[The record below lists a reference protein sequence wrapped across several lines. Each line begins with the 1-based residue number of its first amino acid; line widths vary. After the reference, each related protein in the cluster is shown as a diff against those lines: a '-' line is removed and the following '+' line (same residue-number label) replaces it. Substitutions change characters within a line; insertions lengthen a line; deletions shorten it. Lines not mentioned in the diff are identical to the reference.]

1 MGEVVAAAGMP
12 HTPVFP
18 QVAMDAPRGPVARR
32 YGVLRDLVE
41 GARPDALLI
50 VSGDHFTTYGLDA
63 VPTLAV
69 HVGDL
74 TGPADAVPGLPS
86 GPMAG
91 AGELSRHIHRH
102 LVSRDFDPAVS
113 IGAQVD
119 HGIAV
124 PRWFLDPAGRIPVVA
139 VHVNTLL
146 APLPSPRRCVR
157 LGEEIRSAI
166 RTSGAGR
173 VAVIASGS
181 FSLEVGGPALGHD
194 RLWAVPDPGWA
205 ATVVDHLTAAT
216 TDELTAAITPEVL
229 GGAGT
234 VAGEVLA
241 WLVVRG
247 ATSHLRLASMSYYQG
262 EGHAFAGWNH

>member
-1 MGEVVAAAGMP
+1 MP

-18 QVAMDAPRGPVARR
+18 QVAMEDPAGSVARR

-50 VSGDHFTTYGLDA
+50 VSGDHFTTYGLGA
-63 VPTLAV
+63 VPALAV

-74 TGPADAVPGLPS
+74 RGPADPVPGLRS
-86 GPMAG
+86 APMTG
-91 AGELSRHIHRH
+91 AMGLSRHIHQH
-102 LVSRDFDPAVS
+102 LVSHDFDPVVS
-113 IGAQVD
+113 IGASVD

-124 PRWFLDPAGRIPVVA
+124 PRWFLDPEGRIPVVA
-139 VHVNTLL
+139 VQVNTLL
-146 APLPSPRRCVR
+146 APLPSPRRCLK
-157 LGEEIRSAI
+157 LGEELRAAVRS
-166 RTSGAGR
+166 SGAGR
-173 VAVIASGS
+173 VAVVASGS

-194 RLWAVPDPGWA
+194 RLWAVPDPDWA
-205 ATVVDHLTAAT
+205 AAVVDHLTVGR
-216 TDELTAAITPEVL
+216 TDELIAAITPEVL

-247 ATSHLRLASMSYYQG
+247 ATSHLRLASMSYHLG